1 MFYWYPTIGQEALIE
16 NNEFCSIENLK
27 EFWLK
32 EPESIGSNIQHC
44 SPHLTTS
51 HLEIYSRAG
60 QGWAGLVTLKYI
72 SCQAAGWE
80 LFHLIRDRKLP
91 QCHRHSQE
99 KYVYFSAK
107 TNITQWDHWEAND
120 AWYQTQLLIEIFQ
133 QINSHFLSPLSSIR
147 SPEFSCCKVK
157 SNYWLIRIKRLP
169 RVDSSRGWWF
179 VIILEEPERQL
190 INLSVTI
197 K

>member
-1 MFYWYPTIGQEALIE
+1 MGLI
-16 NNEFCSIENLK
+16 FSIV
-27 EFWLK
+27 
-32 EPESIGSNIQHC
+32 
-44 SPHLTTS
+44 HLIWQLHTWKYIAG
-51 HLEIYSRAG
+51 LGRAG
-60 QGWAGLVTLKYI
+60 QGWLHWNISVARLQAGNYFIWSEIASCLSATVTV
-72 SCQAAGWE
+72 G
-80 LFHLIRDRKLP
+80 
-91 QCHRHSQE
+91 E

-190 INLSVTI
+190 INQSVTI